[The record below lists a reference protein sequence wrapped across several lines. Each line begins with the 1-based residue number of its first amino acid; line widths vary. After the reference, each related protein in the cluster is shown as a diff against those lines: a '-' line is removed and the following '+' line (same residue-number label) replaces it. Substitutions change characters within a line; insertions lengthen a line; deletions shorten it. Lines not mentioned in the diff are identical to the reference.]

1 MTVEKRL
8 QKLEGMNQRLN
19 EQNQQ
24 LTDELKT
31 VTQKV
36 NAASPGMPIGQS
48 DGTIQGF
55 GMRLAMDF

>member
-1 MTVEKRL
+1 
-8 QKLEGMNQRLN
+8 MNQRLN

-36 NAASPGMPIGQS
+36 NAPDPRVYSVG
-48 DGTIQGF
+48 
-55 GMRLAMDF
+55 

>member
-1 MTVEKRL
+1 MTVEERL

-31 VTQKV
+31 VTQNV
-36 NAASPGMPIGQS
+36 NAPDPPGVQ
-48 DGTIQGF
+48 
-55 GMRLAMDF
+55 RR